1 MKKLSIIALL
11 TLTAIFAAA
20 ADESQVGGARGE
32 KASYSSRAD
41 IENMAIAKGH
51 YARSK
56 ALLIEAIREFDM
68 GARRAKP
75 DAVLNSKEW
84 RASIVN
90 RAEELDRFL
99 DPQPR
104 ISGTGVKFKAEGAL
118 IRSSAE

>member
-1 MKKLSIIALL
+1 MKKLGIIALL
-11 TLTAIFAAA
+11 SLILASIAV
-20 ADESQVGGARGE
+20 ADEAQIGGSRGE

-41 IENMAIAKGH
+41 MENMSIAKGH
-51 YARSK
+51 YSRSK
-56 ALLIEAIREFDM
+56 ALLIEALREFDM
-68 GARRAKP
+68 GTRRAKA

-84 RASIVN
+84 RASLVN

-118 IRSSAE
+118 IRSTAE

>member
-1 MKKLSIIALL
+1 M
-11 TLTAIFAAA
+11 
-20 ADESQVGGARGE
+20 
-32 KASYSSRAD
+32 
-41 IENMAIAKGH
+41 ENMSIAKGH

-84 RASIVN
+84 RASLVN

-118 IRSSAE
+118 IRSTAE